1 MNYDYED
8 DEEGWEGDF
17 YPDKDLPTFGTMLFW
32 VLMTPVFI
40 LINLY
45 YRRKRSPHA

>member
-1 MNYDYED
+1 MD
-8 DEEGWEGDF
+8 DDGCDEWVPG
-17 YPDKDLPTFGTMLFW
+17 FGTMLFW

-45 YRRKRSPHA
+45 YRRKRYPHA